1 MLLEKIQSP
10 EDLKTVPVEQLPS
23 LAEEI
28 RGRIIDVVSKT
39 GGHLASSLGAVEIA
53 LAVHYCFSAPQD
65 IIVWDVGHQAYA
77 HKIITGRNERFST
90 LRQHGGI
97 SGFPLKSE
105 SVYDPFSTGHSAAAV
120 SMALGTAAARD
131 LRKSQ
136 EKVVA
141 IIGDGTL
148 TGGMCFEA
156 LNHAGHLGTNVLVIL
171 NSNDM
176 AIAPSVGALS
186 TYLNKIISKPVYNRF
201 KEARDAFLKQRL
213 PKIGPRLLRL
223 VDRFEEMLKGLIVPG
238 IFFEEMGFKYFGPL
252 DGHNVELMIRTL
264 KNISQ
269 IKGPLLLHVV
279 TKKGKGYAP
288 AESQPVKFHGT
299 PCFDIING
307 EAIGILQKSS
317 VSCTDVFGC
326 KLCDL
331 AQKNKNIVAIT
342 AAMPEG
348 TGLQKFSESYPDRFF
363 DVGIAEEHAIGFSA
377 GLAKGG
383 LKPFVAVY
391 STFLQRAYDQIF
403 EEVCL
408 QNLGVVLC
416 IDRAGLVG
424 EDGPTHHGIFDLAFL
439 RHLPNLTVMAPADR
453 QDLEGMLEFACDLET
468 PASIR
473 FPKDVCGYRPQDIVF
488 NKIHAGKGELLC
500 SGEDIGLIGI
510 GSMVYPCLEAAKLL
524 SGEGFRVSV
533 ANARFVKPLDEALIL
548 ELYRSCK
555 VVMTVEEGVVTGGFG
570 GAVLETYAKNGC
582 LYKAPKPI
590 KCCGLP
596 SEFITFDRRASLL
609 EKYGLSA
616 STIASTARA
625 LFENYVKG

>member
-1 MLLEKIQSP
+1 MLLETIKSP
-10 EDLKTVPVEQLPS
+10 DDLKTIPLEKMPE
-23 LAEEI
+23 LAGEI
-28 RGRIIDVVSKT
+28 RRRIIDVVSKT

-53 LAVHYCFSAPQD
+53 LAVHYCFCAPND

-77 HKIITGRNERFST
+77 HKILTGRNERFGT
-90 LRQHGGI
+90 LRQQGGI

-120 SMALGTAAARD
+120 SLALGVAAARD
-131 LRKSQ
+131 LKGTP

-156 LNHAGHLGTNVLVIL
+156 LNHAGHLGSNILVIL

-201 KEARDAFLKQRL
+201 KEARDEFLKQRL
-213 PKIGPRLLRL
+213 PRIGPRLLRL

-252 DGHNVELMIRTL
+252 DGHNTDLMVNTL
-264 KNISQ
+264 RNISQ

-288 AESQPVKFHGT
+288 AENQPVRFHGT
-299 PCFDIING
+299 PCFDIVNG
-307 EAIGILQKSS
+307 EAVGVMQKTS
-317 VSCTDVFGC
+317 VSFTEVFGC

-331 AQKNKNIVAIT
+331 AEQNKNIVAIT

-348 TGLQKFSESYPDRFF
+348 TGLQKFADLYPERFF
-363 DVGIAEEHAIGFSA
+363 DVGIAEEHAVGFGA
-377 GLAKGG
+377 GLARGG
-383 LKPFVAVY
+383 AKPFVAIY

-416 IDRAGLVG
+416 VDRAGLVG

-439 RHLPNLTVMAPADR
+439 RQMPNLMVMAPADR
-453 QDLEGMLEFACDLET
+453 QDFEMMLDFSCALET
-468 PASIR
+468 PMAMR
-473 FPKDVCGYRPQDIVF
+473 FPRDVSIYRPQEMRLSKVF
-488 NKIHAGKGELLC
+488 CGKGELLRD
-500 SGEDIGLIGI
+500 GQDIGLLAI
-510 GSMVYPCLEAAKLL
+510 GSMVHPCLEAAKVLL
-524 SGEGFRVSV
+524 GDGLHAAVV
-533 ANARFVKPLDEALIL
+533 NARFVKPLDEELMLEMYRKCRVIL
-548 ELYRSCK
+548 
-555 VVMTVEEGVVTGGFG
+555 TVEEGVVTGGFG
-570 GAVLETYAKNGC
+570 SAVLEAYAKNGC
-582 LYKAPKPI
+582 FYKTPKPV

-596 SEFITFDRRASLL
+596 SEFITFDRRSSLL
-609 EKYGLSA
+609 ERYGLSVCA
-616 STIASTARA
+616 IAAAAKA
-625 LFENYVKG
+625 LFENHAKS